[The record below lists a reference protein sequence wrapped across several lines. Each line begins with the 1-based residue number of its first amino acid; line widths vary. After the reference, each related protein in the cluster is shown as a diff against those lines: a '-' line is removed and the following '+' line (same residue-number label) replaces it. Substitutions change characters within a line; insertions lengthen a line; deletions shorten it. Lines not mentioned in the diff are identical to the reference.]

1 MGAGSGRPQA
11 GFNGTVTNAPPLS
24 DSTGELWWERGG
36 DQVTSVSPRAAQSSS
51 IRLSPSRV

>member
-24 DSTGELWWERGG
+24 DGTGELWWERGG
-36 DQVTSVSPRAAQSSS
+36 DQVT
-51 IRLSPSRV
+51 